1 MTQQPTPSAPTLAP
15 GTPAGTI
22 VSAPSYQAA
31 PTSAVPVVPPTP
43 TQTATQAA
51 SAAAAAAAATR
62 ALTTGDG
69 SGVIRNVQVVAD
81 KDNNTVLIVATPTEY
96 AVIEAALKKLD
107 VPQRQVAIE
116 VTIASVVLNDSI
128 QFGVEWLFKG

>member
-1 MTQQPTPSAPTLAP
+1 MFFRLFYLCFFFFFFNDTATTEIYTLSLHDALP
-15 GTPAGTI
+15 I
-22 VSAPSYQAA
+22 
-31 PTSAVPVVPPTP
+31 SAVPVVPPTP
-43 TQTATQAA
+43 AQTATQAA

-62 ALTTGDG
+62 AVAAGEG
-69 SGVIRNVQVVAD
+69 GIGVIRNVQVVAD

-116 VTIASVVLNDSI
+116 VTIASV
-128 QFGVEWLFKG
+128 